1 MLTSHSYFENQVR
14 SIGFQVKGQR
24 RSVGVMTEGTY
35 RFDTVA
41 PERMTVVEGTLI
53 AKLPGN
59 IEWQSF
65 YAGDAFEVPGESA
78 FDVKIPEHCV
88 YLCDYL

>member
-1 MLTSHSYFENQVR
+1 MLTNNSYFDDQVR
-14 SIGFQVKGQR
+14 SIGFEVKGQR
-24 RSVGVMTEGTY
+24 RSVGVMCEGLY
-35 RFDTVA
+35 RFNTVA

-59 IEWQSF
+59 IDWQTF
-65 YAGDAFEVPGESA
+65 FAGDAFEVPGDSG